1 MTMPHH
7 PGSAASQGEGRIF
20 SHCEGFDPDT
30 GLRQWRK
37 DRGKV
42 PAASYVNW
50 RGRTVR

>member
-30 GLRQWRK
+30 GLRQRRK
-37 DRGKV
+37 D